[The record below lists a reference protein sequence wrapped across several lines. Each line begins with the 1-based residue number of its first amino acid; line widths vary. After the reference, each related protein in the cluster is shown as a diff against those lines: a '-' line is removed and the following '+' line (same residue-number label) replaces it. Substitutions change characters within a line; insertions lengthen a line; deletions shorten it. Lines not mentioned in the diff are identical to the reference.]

1 MIRHQQ
7 VPAVS
12 TIRHLLVPA
21 VSTLVM
27 LVVLL
32 GLGFWQLQRREW
44 KADLLA
50 RIDSA
55 ERLPAVPMPAS
66 PEPFAKVSVQGRLRT
81 DLQALY
87 GAEVRGDT
95 LGAHLIMP
103 LERVNADPVLVDLGW
118 VPMQR
123 RDPLVL
129 PTGAIEGFVRPAEHA
144 GTFSATD
151 DPEKRLFYTLDPG
164 PIATAFGLQEVAP
177 FVLVAV
183 GQAPAGVFPDPV
195 RNLPRPSDNHL
206 QYALTWFGFAVT
218 LMIIF
223 GLYASRALARK
234 DIT

>member
-1 MIRHQQ
+1 MIR
-7 VPAVS
+7 
-12 TIRHLLVPA
+12 RLLIPT

-27 LVVLL
+27 LSVLL

-66 PEPFAKVSVQGRLRT
+66 PVAFAKVSLQGRLRT
-81 DLQALY
+81 DLQVLY
-87 GAEVRGDT
+87 GVDVRVET

-103 LERVNADPVLVDLGW
+103 LERDGADTVLVDLGW

-144 GTFSATD
+144 GTFSAKD

-164 PIATAFGLQEVAP
+164 PIAAAFGISKVAP

-183 GQAPAGVFPDPV
+183 GEVPPGVFPDPV
-195 RNLPRPSDNHL
+195 RTLPRPSDNHL
-206 QYALTWFGFAVT
+206 QYALTWFGFALT
-218 LMIIF
+218 LLIIF
-223 GLYASRALARK
+223 GLYARRILVQK
-234 DIT
+234 DIP

>member
-118 VPMQR
+118 VPNSATH
-123 RDPLVL
+123 PKPGPAVV
-129 PTGAIEGFVRPAEHA
+129 EGFIRPAEHPGLFA
-144 GTFSATD
+144 ATD
-151 DPEKRLFYTLDPG
+151 DLRGRRFYTLNPEAIG
-164 PIATAFGLQEVAP
+164 TALGVKLAP
-177 FVLVAV
+177 FTLVAI
-183 GQAPAGVFPDPV
+183 GPPGMPDPS
-195 RNLPRPSDNHL
+195 RALPRPANDHFG
-206 QYALTWFGFAVT
+206 YALTWFSFAAI
-218 LMIIF
+218 LAIIF
-223 GLYASRALARK
+223 ALHARR
-234 DIT
+234 TLRP